1 MAGYAQIAKDVG
13 DQVES
18 LVKPLQDL
26 SVDIVTSVAKTVGDI
41 LPEVQVAVPT
51 PDEVVDANFGL
62 VEQLVGSQKAYT
74 KKLLG
79 ALEPIT
85 SKFIGS
91 PKPARKVSAA

>member
-1 MAGYAQIAKDVG
+1 MAGYAQIAKDIG

-26 SVDIVTSVAKTVGDI
+26 SVDIVTSVAKTVGDV
-41 LPEVQVAVPT
+41 LPEVKLDVPT

-62 VEQLVGSQKAYT
+62 AEQLVGSQKAYT
-74 KKLLG
+74 KKLLA

-91 PKPARKVSAA
+91 SKPARKVSAA